1 MIRRPPRSTRPDTL
15 FPYTTL
21 FRSSWPVTEHYK
33 SARSYASPEGREA
46 CTNELIEKGRLD
58 GRVTRFR
65 KADGTEFWGAVSS
78 RLANIGGRTYSIGTV
93 VDPTEQMA
101 KEAELR
107 EARETLQDA
116 VESLT
121 EGFALYDRSE
131 ERRVGKECVSTCGS
145 RWWP

>member
-1 MIRRPPRSTRPDTL
+1 MLRRTPRSTRTDTL

-21 FRSSWPVTEHYK
+21 FRSYSWPVTEHYK
-33 SARSYASPEGREA
+33 SARSYASPEEREA

-93 VDPTEQMA
+93 VDLTEQMA

-107 EARETLQDA
+107 EARATLQDA

-121 EGFALYDRSE
+121 EGFALSDHE
-131 ERRVGKECVSTCGS
+131 ERGRANV
-145 RWWP
+145 R

>member
-33 SARSYASPEGREA
+33 SARSYASPEEREA

-65 KADGTEFWGAVSS
+65 KDDGTEFWGAVSS

-93 VDPTEQMA
+93 VDLTEQMA
-101 KEAELR
+101 KEAEQIGR
-107 EARETLQDA
+107 ASGRD
-116 VESLT
+116 
-121 EGFALYDRSE
+121 
-131 ERRVGKECVSTCGS
+131 RVGQYVSNSVVAVSLNKNT
-145 RWWP
+145 RKKTT